1 MRAALPPVGVEH
13 PDEDQLDTHR
23 RYIEGMRKFAV
34 GRWTSSGVP
43 QDTVNVWN
51 ANHAA
56 IDAPAYRYIIEPVA
70 TFEEHTRSV
79 WAHDPEVAEY
89 LLKES
94 NPETVARLDTLA
106 ATFNTALEQ
115 YRNNEADNESVESM
129 SNAAKA
135 AVELIQGGE
144 K

>member
-70 TFEEHTRSV
+70 TFEEHTRSRYGHTTRKWQNISSRKV
-79 WAHDPEVAEY
+79 IPRRWRDSIH
-89 LLKES
+89 
-94 NPETVARLDTLA
+94 
-106 ATFNTALEQ
+106 
-115 YRNNEADNESVESM
+115 
-129 SNAAKA
+129 
-135 AVELIQGGE
+135 
-144 K
+144 